1 MKRAAFYKMVLFIP
15 LLVIYTRADILST
28 PAPNTAINDY
38 AKILSSE
45 TRRTL
50 EQLSINVYQK
60 TGVALV
66 LATFPSLEGGTID
79 GITNRLYEKWGIGKK
94 GSDEGVLVCLAM
106 KEGKI
111 RIETGY
117 GVEGYITDLLTS
129 QIRRNATVRY
139 LSKNQWD
146 QGLSLVM
153 YSLTQLIAQEKEIS
167 LEGLLP
173 EGQPAAQVRPYRT
186 RRKVNPLQWIF
197 GFFTILFLLG
207 TRTGRAMLPWI
218 LLALMS
224 GSRRSHFGGG
234 GFGGGFGD
242 SGGFGGFGGGMSGG
256 GGSSGGF

>member
-1 MKRAAFYKMVLFIP
+1 MKRTAFQKIVLFIP
-15 LLVIYTRADILST
+15 MLVIYTCADILST
-28 PAPNTAINDY
+28 PTPNTAINDY

-45 TRRTL
+45 TIRTL
-50 EQLSINVYQK
+50 EQLSRNVYQK

-79 GITNRLYEKWGIGKK
+79 DITNKLYEKWGIGKK

-106 KEGKI
+106 KERKI

-117 GVEGYITDLLTS
+117 GVEGYITDLLAS
-129 QIRRNATVRY
+129 QIRRNVTARY

-153 YSLTQLIAQEKEIS
+153 YSLTQLIAQEKRIS
-167 LEGLLP
+167 FEGLLP
-173 EGQPAAQVRPYRT
+173 EGQSAAQI
-186 RRKVNPLQWIF
+186 RRHQTKRRVNPLQGIF
-197 GFFTILFLLG
+197 VFLIILFLLG

-224 GSRRSHFGGG
+224 GSRRSNFGGG

-242 SGGFGGFGGGMSGG
+242 SGGFGGGMSGG